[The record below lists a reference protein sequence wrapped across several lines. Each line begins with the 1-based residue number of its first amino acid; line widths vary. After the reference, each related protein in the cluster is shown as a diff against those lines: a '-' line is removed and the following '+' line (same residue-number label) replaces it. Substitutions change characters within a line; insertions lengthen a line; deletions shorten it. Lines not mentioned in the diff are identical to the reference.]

1 MTDQNLQAGDAP
13 YPNYL
18 TVDTIPILGATPA
31 VIFAKGELA
40 TINAAGLLI
49 KMTTTR
55 INGLVQVRN
64 AITGGLV
71 GDDTVEANVQCER
84 TRILVPLPVN
94 AHKGQYVQIN
104 GTDGTLDVVVSVATA
119 DTLNLGIG
127 RIFELYL
134 NSALAATAG
143 DLGVVDFGV
152 GN

>member
-18 TVDTIPILGATPA
+18 TVGTVPIKGATPA
-31 VIFAKGELA
+31 VSFAKGELA
-40 TINAAGLLI
+40 TYDTAGLLV

-55 INGLVQVRN
+55 INGMVQVRN

-71 GDDTVEANVQCER
+71 GDDTVEAKVQCER
-84 TRILVPLPVN
+84 TRILLPMPAN

-104 GTDGTLDVVVSVATA
+104 GTDGTLNVVVSVAAA

-134 NSALAATAG
+134 NPALVATAA
-143 DLGVVDFGV
+143 DLAVVDFGV